1 MKRKNKVILT
11 VLGVLSS
18 SLFFIVAPTSAN
30 AGECSAADPCLTYAV
45 LDNAGV
51 VTNIIVCQPSFCGS
65 GRLSDGSIVVPQ
77 VAATPT
83 GQNQGGFYNHAGT
96 PGLDV
101 VHSNGTFTINNE
113 VVVNKVD
120 VATNTANTE
129 TSTVSVSISEGNQN
143 TFSYENT
150 IGKSIGEI
158 EFTTL
163 PLEDNVSATV
173 SATEVTNTSTKTELT
188 TFEGRKTAQEVSSI
202 LAQRSLTLLQSKITR
217 LLMLLDGWVK

>member
-65 GRLSDGSIVVPQ
+65 GRLSDGTTVVPQ
-77 VAATPT
+77 VAASST
-83 GQNQGGFYNHAGT
+83 GQNQGGIYNHSGT
-96 PGLDV
+96 PGKDV
-101 VHSNGTFTINNE
+101 VYSNGTFTINNE
-113 VVVNKVD
+113 VVANKVD
-120 VATNTANTE
+120 VVTNTINTE
-129 TSTVSVSISEGNQN
+129 TSTVSVSIAEGNKS